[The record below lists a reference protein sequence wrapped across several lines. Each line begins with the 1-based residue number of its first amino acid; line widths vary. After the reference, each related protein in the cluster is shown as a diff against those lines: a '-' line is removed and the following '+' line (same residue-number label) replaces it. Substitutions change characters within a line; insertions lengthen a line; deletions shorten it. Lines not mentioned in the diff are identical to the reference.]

1 MPPLYASFVQNRENK
16 NPYITSFASK
26 AEGYPH
32 IHLIEDRYVD
42 TIHIWQSCVDKTLK
56 NYEFFKFF
64 RVGYYGNNDESSFM
78 GNSLYFNKCGIM
90 FLRKGVTN
98 G

>member
-1 MPPLYASFVQNRENK
+1 MPLLCASFVQNRENK
-16 NPYITSFASK
+16 NPYITAFSSK
-26 AEGYPH
+26 TEGYPH

-64 RVGYYGNNDESSFM
+64 RVRCYGNNDESPFM
-78 GNSLYFNKCGIM
+78 GEYSCAMKSHF
-90 FLRKGVTN
+90 R
-98 G
+98 